1 MEALLAGLRTGGFAA
16 GLTYHAYHALDSH
29 IIGFTLWEVGPRS
42 RTTSSR
48 TWSRFFREFA
58 DDHPYLM
65 EHAEQHMA
73 GFGREGQGEFVF
85 VPDLILDCLER
96 ARAAA

>member
-1 MEALLAGLRTGGFAA
+1 
-16 GLTYHAYHALDSH
+16 
-29 IIGFTLWEVGPRS
+29 
-42 RTTSSR
+42 
-48 TWSRFFREFA
+48 
-58 DDHPYLM
+58 M

-85 VPDLILDCLER
+85 VLDLILDCLER